1 MSKLSTFC
9 ITFILLLP
17 FPLYSA
23 GPITH
28 VALGEKW
35 LKLIAPDYTEDQKK
49 EFLLGT
55 VFPDIRYLGVIKR
68 EKTHYKGVTLQAIRK
83 ADSPFQQ
90 GMLFHSFVDEFRE
103 KWVKEKGV
111 EKKLTDI
118 APNQQQFFLKII
130 EDQILYS
137 EYSWNT
143 FRQYLMTVPPEEKEY
158 GIQDKALNEWHAGL
172 TLYFTVSPEL
182 LLVQMGLLE
191 KDILTIKAPVIKQW
205 GALLPEYT
213 ARIDMQKHVS
223 EMMDAFEKA
232 IKKQG

>member
-1 MSKLSTFC
+1 MSKLQTLC
-9 ITFILLLP
+9 ITIVLLLP
-17 FPLYSA
+17 FSLNAA

-35 LKLIAPDYTEDQKK
+35 LKHVAPDYTEEQRK

-68 EKTHYKGVTLQAIRK
+68 EKTHTKGVTLEAIRK
-83 ADSPFQQ
+83 ANSPFQQ

-103 KWVKEKGV
+103 KWVKEKGA

-118 APNQQQFFLKII
+118 APNQQRIFLKII

-143 FRQYLMTVPPEEKEY
+143 FRQYLMTVPNEEKEY

-172 TLYFTVSPEL
+172 TLYFTASPEL
-182 LLVQMGLLE
+182 LLVQIGLLE
-191 KDILTIKAPVIKQW
+191 KDIMTIKAPVVKQW

-213 ARIDMQKHVS
+213 SREDMQKHV
-223 EMMDAFEKA
+223 MDLMDAFEKI

>member
-1 MSKLSTFC
+1 MSKLQTLC
-9 ITFILLLP
+9 ITIILLLP

-35 LKLIAPDYTEDQKK
+35 LKLVAPDYTEDQKK

-68 EKTHYKGVTLQAIRK
+68 EKTHYKGVTLESVRK
-83 ADSPFQQ
+83 ADTPFKQ
-90 GMLFHSFVDEFRE
+90 GMLFHSYVDEFRE
-103 KWVKEKGV
+103 KWVREKGID
-111 EKKLTDI
+111 KKLTDI
-118 APNQQQFFLKII
+118 SPQQQRTFLKII

-137 EYSWNT
+137 EYSWGF
-143 FRQYLMTVPPEEKEY
+143 FRQYLMTIPHEEREY
-158 GIQDKALNEWHAGL
+158 GIEDKALNEWHTGL
-172 TLYFTVSPEL
+172 TLYFTASPEL
-182 LLVQMGLLE
+182 LLVQIGLLE

-205 GALLPEYT
+205 GTLLPEYT
-213 ARIDMQKHVS
+213 SRVDMQKHVS
-223 EMMDAFEKA
+223 DMIDAFEKA